1 MKLSCRP
8 IKIDLMHTIYKILF
22 LIAISFTARTIV
34 SAQIV
39 KDSVSRDNV
48 KTDSIP
54 SLPANKKD
62 TVPSSVNVELENIF
76 NAKNPKKYTISHI
89 TVTGT
94 TFDPNLIISISGL
107 AIGDKIIL
115 PGGDAFAN
123 AITNLWKQ
131 NLVSNVEIYLTDL
144 KGDDLSVEIHVT
156 DRPVLSNFKFKGIT
170 KTEADDVT
178 KKLDL
183 KKGRVTR
190 VTEGFKVT
198 AISTIKKFFVDKG
211 YRNVDVAINEVKDT
225 KATNAVNLLFII
237 NKNGKVRI
245 NNIYF
250 AGNHKV
256 SDLRLKKQM
265 KGTKEKS
272 RLTLFPSADY
282 NVYDTTKTNYLT
294 FNKYVK
300 ENGFL
305 FPSKTKELLDPYVR
319 LKFLSSSK
327 FNEKKYNDDK
337 NKILDYYN
345 SLGFRDATIV
355 ADTTYN
361 DKGDL
366 DVAIKLTE
374 GPRYYFGNITWKG
387 NTKYPDS
394 ILSAIL
400 GIKKGDVY
408 NAETLNKRLG
418 VTPSPEGGDI
428 ASLYEDDGYLFFR
441 ITPVETAVYNDTI
454 DHEIRIVEGPQA
466 TIGKVGISGND
477 KTKEYV
483 IRRELRTIPGEKF
496 SREKIIRTQRELSQ
510 LGYFDAEKIS
520 PGIVPHPENGT
531 VDITWN
537 VVEKSS
543 DQLELSAGFGGGIGL
558 TGTLGV
564 TFNNF
569 SIYNIFKKKAWDP
582 LPVGDGQK
590 LSLRAQSNG
599 KQFRSYN
606 FSFTEPWLGGKKR
619 DPFTIGY
626 YDTKYANAYN
636 PLTGYYDRSYAD
648 SSYIRNTGISVSLGK
663 QLKWPDDYF
672 SMVYQ
677 LNYQRYKLKNYNIF
691 PGLLNGVSNN
701 ISFKITLARSSAGP
715 NPIFPTSGSNFILS
729 TELTPPYSL
738 FRNGKT
744 LSVADQYKWVEYHKE
759 RFTAQWYVPIGQ
771 GRGENKDKQFIL
783 YAAAKYG
790 FLGRYDTHAPTS
802 PFGRFQLG
810 DAGLSNNYGL
820 LGYDIIAHRGY
831 PVYDNSNPKINPD
844 LSQATNFFTIFN
856 KYTLEMRYPFST
868 SASSTIYGLAFF
880 EAANGWYSFKDYNP
894 FQLRRSVGL
903 GMRFFLPMFG
913 LLGFDYGI
921 GLDRINSTTGLKGAA
936 KFTFMLGQEPE

>member
-1 MKLSCRP
+1 MRK
-8 IKIDLMHTIYKILF
+8 IYKIL
-22 LIAISFTARTIV
+22 LLVAVTFTARTIV

-39 KDSVSRDNV
+39 KDSVSPVSV
-48 KTDSIP
+48 KTDTVPTVSFKNDSIP
-54 SLPANKKD
+54 VAKTD
-62 TVPSSVNVELENIF
+62 TTPSSVNVELQNIF
-76 NAKNPKKYTISHI
+76 NAKNPKKYTLAHI

-107 AIGDKIIL
+107 AVGDKITI
-115 PGGDAFAN
+115 PGSDAFAN

-131 NLVSNVEIYLTDL
+131 NLVSDVEIYLTQL
-144 KGDDLSVEIHVT
+144 VGDDLSIEIHIT
-156 DRPVLSNFKFKGIT
+156 DRPVLSNFKFKGVS
-170 KTEADDVT
+170 KTEADDIT

-183 KKGRVTR
+183 QKGRLTR
-190 VTEGFKVT
+190 VTEGFKVSS
-198 AISTIKKFFVDKG
+198 ISTIKKFFIDKG
-211 YRNVDVAINEVKDT
+211 YRNVDVVISEVKDT
-225 KATNAVNLLFII
+225 KATNAVNIVFTI

-250 AGNHKV
+250 AGNDKI
-256 SDLRLKKQM
+256 SDLKLKKQM

-272 RLTLFPSADY
+272 RFTLFPSPDL
-282 NVYDTTKTNYLT
+282 NMYDSTKKNHLSFSEYL
-294 FNKYVK
+294 N
-300 ENGFL
+300 ENGYL

-319 LKFLSSSK
+319 FKMLTSAK
-327 FNEKKYNDDK
+327 FNEKKYLEDK

-345 SLGFRDATIV
+345 SRGFRDATII

-361 DKGDL
+361 ANGDL
-366 DVAIKLTE
+366 DVAIKLSE
-374 GPRYYFGNITWKG
+374 GHRYYFGNITWKG

-394 ILSAIL
+394 LLSVIL

-408 NAETLNKRLG
+408 NAETLNKKLG
-418 VTPSPEGGDI
+418 VTPSAEGGDI
-428 ASLYEDDGYLFFR
+428 SSLYQDDGYLFFQV
-441 ITPVETAVYNDTI
+441 TPVETAVYNDTI
-454 DHEIRIVEGPQA
+454 DHEIQIREGPQA
-466 TIGKVGISGND
+466 TIGKVAISGND

-520 PGIVPHPENGT
+520 PGIDPHPESGT

-537 VVEKSS
+537 LVEKSS

-619 DPFTIGY
+619 NPFTIGY
-626 YDTKYANAYN
+626 YDTKYANAYD
-636 PLTGYYDRSYAD
+636 PATGYYNGAYAD
-648 SSYIRNTGISVSLGK
+648 SSYIKNTGISVSLGK
-663 QLKWPDDYF
+663 QLKWPDDFF
-672 SMVYQ
+672 SLVYQ

-691 PGLLNGVSNN
+691 PGLLNGISNN
-701 ISFKITLARSSAGP
+701 ISLKITLARSSAGP

-738 FRNGKT
+738 FRNGTT
-744 LSVADQYKWVEYHKE
+744 LTAADQYKWVEFHKE

-771 GRGENKDKQFIL
+771 GRGEDKNKQFIL

-790 FLGRYDTHAPTS
+790 FLGRYDKSAPTS

-831 PVYDNSNPKINPD
+831 PVYDNSDPKINPD

-894 FQLRRSVGL
+894 FKLRRSVGV